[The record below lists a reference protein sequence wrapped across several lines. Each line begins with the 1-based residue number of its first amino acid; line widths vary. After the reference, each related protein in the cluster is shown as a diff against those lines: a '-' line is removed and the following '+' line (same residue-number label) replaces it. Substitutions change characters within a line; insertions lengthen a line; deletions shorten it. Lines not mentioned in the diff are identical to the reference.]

1 MREFTDAGV
10 STLRSQIDDLG
21 KIFKNLGI
29 DNNQLSSMASV
40 ADKMSQRE
48 LIEEPEWNYEH

>member
-1 MREFTDAGV
+1 MNEFANGGV
-10 STLRSQIDDLG
+10 TTLRSQIADLG
-21 KIFKNLGI
+21 EIFKNLGV

-40 ADKMSQRE
+40 GEKMSQRE